1 MRHYNDY
8 FLDEEEEFDDYSDNY
23 ENYERIHISL
33 EEGHHDDTYIDGSRS
48 RFDVRNGDIEGI
60 YESWYGNG
68 TKAVECEFLHGK
80 LHGLCKRYNTE
91 GEIIEYRTYDNGTA
105 LCGTLIDPLLCN
117 AEEPVLSTGDK
128 LTDDKIAR
136 ALYVVNKEA
145 KRFRNY
151 LQEGLHRSYTQE
163 MHDVLSELG
172 KVEGPYKVEIG
183 NKLTSTYVISY
194 EEAKDEYYDNLHEV
208 EINEVALEDADE
220 DTDKEE
226 LQENIEFYRTLADSA
241 EEVMDR
247 MRERESIDRR
257 EALLERKAELYLLKH
272 EVLAKLTTK
281 SGDRFYAIHEFNDG
295 KIRKCYKLG
304 GFSFHGEEIDTV
316 TPPNIGIIPADNM
329 AVNDM
334 TVQDA
339 ETILK
344 NFIK

>member
-48 RFDVRNGDIEGI
+48 RFDVMNGDIEGI

-68 TKAVECEFLHGK
+68 TKAVECEFLH
-80 LHGLCKRYNTE
+80 
-91 GEIIEYRTYDNGTA
+91 
-105 LCGTLIDPLLCN
+105 
-117 AEEPVLSTGDK
+117 DK
-128 LTDDKIAR
+128 LADDKIAR

-145 KRFRNY
+145 KRFRDY
-151 LQEGLHRSYTQE
+151 IQEGLHRSYTQE

-183 NKLTSTYVISY
+183 NKLTSTYVTSY

-272 EVLAKLTTK
+272 EVLARLTTK

-334 TVQDA
+334 TVQEA

>member
-68 TKAVECEFLHGK
+68 T
-80 LHGLCKRYNTE
+80 
-91 GEIIEYRTYDNGTA
+91 
-105 LCGTLIDPLLCN
+105 
-117 AEEPVLSTGDK
+117 
-128 LTDDKIAR
+128 
-136 ALYVVNKEA
+136 LYVVNKEA
-145 KRFRNY
+145 KRFRDY
-151 LQEGLHRSYTQE
+151 LQEGLHKSYTQE
-163 MHDVLSELG
+163 LHEILSELG

-183 NKLTSTYVISY
+183 NKLTSAYVTSY

-208 EINEVALEDADE
+208 EINEAALEDADE

-241 EEVMDR
+241 EEVMDI

-257 EALLERKAELYLLKH
+257 EALLERKDELYLLKH
-272 EVLAKLTTK
+272 EALAKIITK

-316 TPPNIGIIPADNM
+316 TPHNIGIIPADNM

-339 ETILK
+339 ENILK